1 MKKFNLK
8 SLEKTFDNI
17 NNLSKEINCDKKSII
32 KSTYKKC
39 NNKSIETI
47 LMTLFMCFEDDYKNA
62 SNEYY
67 RAINFF
73 SEAYL
78 EGSEWY
84 IGPEYTREHYFNQLD
99 LDTRYKFTGFVFF
112 LMSIYK

>member
-1 MKKFNLK
+1 
-8 SLEKTFDNI
+8 
-17 NNLSKEINCDKKSII
+17 
-32 KSTYKKC
+32 
-39 NNKSIETI
+39 
-47 LMTLFMCFEDDYKNA
+47 MCFEDDYKNA
-62 SNEYY
+62 SEEYY
-67 RAINFF
+67 RAINLF

-84 IGPEYTREHYFNQLD
+84 IGPEYTRDHYFNQLD

>member
-17 NNLSKEINCDKKSII
+17 NNLSKNINYDKKSII

-62 SNEYY
+62 SDEYY
-67 RAINFF
+67 RAINLF
-73 SEAYL
+73 SDNYL
-78 EGSEWY
+78 LGSEWY

-99 LDTRYKFTGFVFF
+99 LDTRYKFTMFVFF